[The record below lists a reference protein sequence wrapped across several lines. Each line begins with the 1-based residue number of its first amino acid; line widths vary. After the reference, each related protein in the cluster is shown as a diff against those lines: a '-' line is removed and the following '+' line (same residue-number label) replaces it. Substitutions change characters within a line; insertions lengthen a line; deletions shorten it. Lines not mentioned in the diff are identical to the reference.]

1 MSRKQCI
8 VRNSARLFDKTYVD
22 KINIAKL
29 FRSKCALCGR
39 KISLG
44 TRKKIN
50 FTFHHFTYDPK
61 ELNYKDFKNSA
72 QYNEYILPI
81 VKKILEILLY
91 FIGNVITLLRWL
103 KNIQILNGADSL
115 YFAKNQE
122 PNRFNINV
130 KQAELASLIASFYYY

>member
-81 VKKILEILLY
+81 VKK
-91 FIGNVITLLRWL
+91 
-103 KNIQILNGADSL
+103 KS
-115 YFAKNQE
+115 
-122 PNRFNINV
+122 
-130 KQAELASLIASFYYY
+130 